1 MPLGDEVVVVVVVVV
16 VVLMVTVALPLDP
29 EPSLAIAVMVTVPE
43 VLPAL
48 KYPELS
54 MTPFP
59 LTDQVT
65 GTFDVNCRVAPAF
78 TVAVEGAM

>member
-1 MPLGDEVVVVVVVVV
+1 
-16 VVLMVTVALPLDP
+16 
-29 EPSLAIAVMVTVPE
+29 MVTVPE